1 MCAVTYTVAQPGDQA
16 ALVDFANYVF
26 SQAHRPHDFKRLLP
40 KVYGDHV
47 CTTEIATHYIARQDG
62 SLRAMAAMLP
72 LRMHVLSDVLR
83 LGFVGTVCVHPYARG
98 EGHMKRLMGD
108 LLNNA
113 RTQDFDL
120 LVLGGQRQ
128 RYGYFGFQPGGTA
141 LRYTVTATNL
151 RHAARDAGA
160 SEVDLSPLESED
172 ASALAFVQSLCQAQ
186 PLFVERPKERLAD
199 ILHSWES
206 NCLLIRRGGQM
217 IGYVCGAVQELGLTD
232 ESALPLVLKAL
243 LAKKGLREVT
253 LSVAPFEA
261 QRIRALRLLCERAS
275 LETVEM
281 INVLNWPRVLSAL
294 LALKASFMRLE
305 DGCAALSI
313 DGETLVLRVKDGVP
327 SVSREAATPE
337 LSLSHAAATQLLFGP
352 ESAVCG
358 HPLHNWLPLPFFMR
372 AADGF

>member
-1 MCAVTYTVAQPGDQA
+1 MSTVSYTVAQPADQA
-16 ALVDFANYVF
+16 ALIDFANYVF

-47 CTTEIATHYIARQDG
+47 CTAQAATHYIARQDG
-62 SLRAMAAMLP
+62 ILRAMVAMLP
-72 LRMHVLSDVLR
+72 LRMHVLSDVLQ

-98 EGHMKRLMGD
+98 EGHMKHLMAD
-108 LLNNA
+108 LLA
-113 RTQDFDL
+113 DAKRRGLDL

-151 RHAARDAGA
+151 RHVVGDADVSDIA
-160 SEVDLSPLESED
+160 FSPLETGND
-172 ASALAFVQSLCQAQ
+172 AALALVRSLCDAQ
-186 PLFVERPKERLAD
+186 PLFVERPNERLVD
-199 ILHSWES
+199 ILHSWNS
-206 NCLLIRRGGQM
+206 DCLLIRKGGQL
-217 IGYVCGAVQELGLTD
+217 IGYVCGAVQELRLTD
-232 ESALPLVLKAL
+232 ESLLPLVLKAL
-243 LAKKGLREVT
+243 FAKKGLQEAS

-261 QRIRALRLLCERAS
+261 ERIRILRPLCEFAS

-281 INVLNWPRVLSAL
+281 LNVLNWPRVLSAL
-294 LALKASFMRLE
+294 LALKASFTRLE

-313 DGETLVLRVKDGVP
+313 DGETLVLRVKDGVT
-327 SVSREAATPE
+327 SVSREAAMPD
-337 LSLSHAAATQLLFGP
+337 LSLSHAGATQLLFGP

-372 AADGF
+372 SVDGF

>member
-206 NCLLIRRGGQM
+206 DCLLIRRGGQM

-243 LAKKGLREVT
+243 LAKKGLSEVT

-327 SVSREAATPE
+327 SVSREAASPE

>member
-1 MCAVTYTVAQPGDQA
+1 
-16 ALVDFANYVF
+16 
-26 SQAHRPHDFKRLLP
+26 
-40 KVYGDHV
+40 
-47 CTTEIATHYIARQDG
+47 
-62 SLRAMAAMLP
+62 
-72 LRMHVLSDVLR
+72 
-83 LGFVGTVCVHPYARG
+83 
-98 EGHMKRLMGD
+98 MKRLMGD

-206 NCLLIRRGGQM
+206 DCLLIRRGGQM

-243 LAKKGLREVT
+243 LAKKGLSEVT

-327 SVSREAATPE
+327 SVSREAASPE

>member
-199 ILHSWES
+199 ILRSWES
-206 NCLLIRRGGQM
+206 DCLLIRRGGQM

-313 DGETLVLRVKDGVP
+313 DGEMLVLRVKDGVP
-327 SVSREAATPE
+327 SVSREAASPE

>member
-108 LLNNA
+108 LMNNA

-199 ILHSWES
+199 ILRSWES
-206 NCLLIRRGGQM
+206 DCLLIRRGGQM

-243 LAKKGLREVT
+243 LAKKGLSEVT

>member
-206 NCLLIRRGGQM
+206 DCLLIRRGGQM

-327 SVSREAATPE
+327 SVSREAASPE

>member
-98 EGHMKRLMGD
+98 EGHMKHLMGD

-113 RTQDFDL
+113 RTQDLDL

-199 ILHSWES
+199 ILRSWES
-206 NCLLIRRGGQM
+206 DCLLIRRGGQM

-243 LAKKGLREVT
+243 LVKKGLREVT

>member
-113 RTQDFDL
+113 RTQDLDL

-151 RHAARDAGA
+151 RHAVADAGA

-199 ILHSWES
+199 ILRSWES
-206 NCLLIRRGGQM
+206 DCLLIRRGSQM

-327 SVSREAATPE
+327 SVSREAASPE

-358 HPLHNWLPLPFFMR
+358 HPLHNWLPLPFFIR

>member
-199 ILHSWES
+199 ILRSWES
-206 NCLLIRRGGQM
+206 DCLLIRRGGQM

-243 LAKKGLREVT
+243 LAKKGLSEVT